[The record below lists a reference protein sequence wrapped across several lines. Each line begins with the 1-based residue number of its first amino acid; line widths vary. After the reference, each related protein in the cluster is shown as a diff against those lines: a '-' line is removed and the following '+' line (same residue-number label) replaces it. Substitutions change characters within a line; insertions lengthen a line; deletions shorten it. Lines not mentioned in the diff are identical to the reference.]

1 MWVGAGR
8 GSTFTRQL
16 MTYLYASAYLLA
28 WAYTTY
34 CVLMRNAAPTGHTDQ
49 DYYER
54 EGSALL
60 LPVAVLA
67 GMVFP
72 LTWFVWSAQADN
84 ETGRPWTLVMTVA
97 ATVCFA
103 FMSVALPHYDPP
115 FIAMQICAVL
125 SGLSFLAFFT
135 GRP

>member
-1 MWVGAGR
+1 
-8 GSTFTRQL
+8 
-16 MTYLYASAYLLA
+16 MTYLFILLYAIA
-28 WAYTTY
+28 WGLTTMS
-34 CVLMRNAAPTGHTDQ
+34 VLMRNAAPTGHTDQ

-60 LPVAVLA
+60 LPIAVLA
-67 GMVFP
+67 GMVYP
-72 LTWFVWSAQADN
+72 LTWFVWSVQSDN
-84 ETGRPWTLVMTVA
+84 ETGKPWTFGICVICTVML
-97 ATVCFA
+97 A
-103 FMSVALPHYDPP
+103 FGSVMAPHYAPP